1 MFHIPC
7 HDTWWL
13 EWNVKINIRIRLL
26 STWLVFSLRQCIL
39 GILMITYLFCFC
51 LFFRLPLRHSM
62 PWYMMTLQESL
73 EPASALPQTR
83 RLINCNKKSSSMTR
97 RIRRKKIIM
106 KFSHMSLVLV
116 FLLHGLGGSM
126 SSQDAAKL
134 TVNFGKLIR
143 HSLGYCNTGC
153 RVFQR
158 RVQNW

>member
-1 MFHIPC
+1 MQFGHP
-7 HDTWWL
+7 HDNL
-13 EWNVKINIRIRLL
+13 FIQFLF
-26 STWLVFSLRQCIL
+26 VFQI
-39 GILMITYLFCFC
+39 
-51 LFFRLPLRHSM
+51 PLRHSM

-143 HSLGYCNTGC
+143 HSLGYGNTGC
-153 RVFQR
+153 RVFKWG
-158 RVQNW
+158 VQNWKYFCLRINLPKGNYWILRIGVVGMCQNVPKYFW